1 MVDFLGQILGRAGR
15 EAGQALGRAV
25 NGVVQEVVRP
35 DPRVPAGAGGQ
46 FGRASSP
53 QGYAAAQGSLGEQ
66 VAKLPETFDLGKS
79 RSLSSLV
86 EHSLAALGF
95 MDKRKADGNLDGA
108 SLEGMNKF
116 RAQYQQ
122 PPLTSFEEFGKG
134 DIGQLLNDLS
144 KNPNTDKS
152 RVLSQ
157 SGGLLQRGLGEL
169 PQQSSIFSGYGT
181 ASPEAGPKIEP

>member
-1 MVDFLGQILGRAGR
+1 MVDIFN
-15 EAGQALGRAV
+15 ALGRRLGQAV

-35 DPRVPAGAGGQ
+35 DPRAPAAGGQ

-53 QGYAAAQGSLGEQ
+53 QGYAAPQGNLAEQ
-66 VAKLPETFDLGKS
+66 VAQLPETFDIRKS

-134 DIGQLLNDLS
+134 DVGQLLNDLS
-144 KNPNTDKS
+144 QKPNADKS

-169 PQQSSIFSGYGT
+169 PQQNSIFGGYGT
-181 ASPEAGPKIEP
+181 ASPETRPKMEP

>member
-15 EAGQALGRAV
+15 EAGQAVRNA
-25 NGVVQEVVRP
+25 VQEAVRP

-46 FGRASSP
+46 FGRAAGP
-53 QGYAAAQGSLGEQ
+53 QGYAAPQGNLGQQ
-66 VAKLPETFDLGKS
+66 VDKLPETFNLSQS

-95 MDKRKADGNLDGA
+95 MDKRKADGNLDGT
-108 SLEGMNKF
+108 SLDAMNKF
-116 RAQYQQ
+116 RTQYGQ

-134 DIGQLLNDLS
+134 DVGQLLNDLS
-144 KNPNTDKS
+144 QKPNADKN

-157 SGGLLQRGLGEL
+157 SGNLLQKGLSEL
-169 PQQSSIFSGYGT
+169 PQPSIFGGYGT
-181 ASPEAGPKIEP
+181 ATPENRPPKVEP

>member
-1 MVDFLGQILGRAGR
+1 MADLGTML
-15 EAGQALGRAV
+15 GQALGRAV
-25 NGVVQEVVRP
+25 NGVVQGVVRP
-35 DPRVPAGAGGQ
+35 DPRAPSVPGGQ
-46 FGRASSP
+46 FGRAAGP
-53 QGYAAAQGSLGEQ
+53 QGYAAPQGNLAEQ
-66 VAKLPETFDLGKS
+66 VAKLPETFNLGQS

-108 SLEGMNKF
+108 SLDAMNKF

-134 DIGQLLNDLS
+134 DVGQLLGDLS
-144 KNPNTDKS
+144 QKPNPDKS

-157 SGGLLQRGLGEL
+157 SGTLLQKGLGEL
-169 PQQSSIFSGYGT
+169 PQQTSIFGGYGT
-181 ASPEAGPKIEP
+181 AAPEAGPKIEP

>member
-1 MVDFLGQILGRAGR
+1 MVDLPNMLGRAL
-15 EAGQALGRAV
+15 GQAV
-25 NGVVQEVVRP
+25 NSVVQGVVRP
-35 DPRVPAGAGGQ
+35 DPRAPSTAGGQ

-53 QGYAAAQGSLGEQ
+53 QGYAAPQGNLAEQ

-108 SLEGMNKF
+108 SMEGMNKF

-134 DIGQLLNDLS
+134 DVGQLLNDLS
-144 KNPNTDKS
+144 QKPNADKN

-157 SGGLLQRGLGEL
+157 AGPMLQKGLGEL
-169 PQQSSIFSGYGT
+169 PQQGGSIFSGYGT

>member
-1 MVDFLGQILGRAGR
+1 MVDFINVLGRRLGQ
-15 EAGQALGRAV
+15 AV
-25 NGVVQEVVRP
+25 NGAVSEALKP
-35 DPRVPAGAGGQ
+35 DPRAPASAGGQ

-53 QGYAAAQGSLGEQ
+53 QGYAAPQGNLAEQ

-95 MDKRKADGNLDGA
+95 MDKRKADGNLDEV

-116 RAQYQQ
+116 RTQHEQ
-122 PPLTSFEEFGKG
+122 PPLTSFEGFGKG

-144 KNPNTDKS
+144 KNPNADKS
-152 RVLSQ
+152 RILSQ
-157 SGGLLQRGLGEL
+157 SGGLLQTGLREL
-169 PQQSSIFSGYGT
+169 PQQSSIFGGYGT
-181 ASPEAGPKIEP
+181 ASPEARPKIEP